1 MIYDNEKCKGNN
13 TKINDENTTRDG
25 NKKVFGNFFIKK
37 YQDHGKKIKK
47 WPELNIKKN
56 KPRVVWLDMIK
67 II

>member
-1 MIYDNEKCKGNN
+1 ME
-13 TKINDENTTRDG
+13 TR
-25 NKKVFGNFFIKK
+25 KYLGNFFIKK